1 VTGLLL
7 AIAAAAGVH
16 LLYTSLVLGWR
27 GLGLGP
33 GPGPG
38 PDASGPARRPRPA
51 SEWLAQAGLGSVRP
65 AEFAVVVAAVGAGG
79 TLAGMAVFGAVLPAL
94 VVGLFAATLPVATHR
109 ARRRAIRAKALE
121 SWPRL
126 LEELRVLTG
135 AAGRSI
141 PQALFEVGRRA
152 PQELRPA
159 FAAAHREWL
168 LSTDFERTLAVLKA
182 GLADPTCD
190 AACETLLIAHEVGGA
205 DLDRRLAALVEDRIL
220 DVQGRKDA
228 RAKQAGVRFARR
240 FVLVVPAGMA
250 LAGMA
255 IGPGRDAYRTPLGQL
270 AVAAGLAMVALCWAW
285 AGQLMKL
292 PEEERVFRE

>member
-7 AIAAAAGVH
+7 AVAAAGGVH
-16 LLYTSLVLGWR
+16 LLYTALVLGWR
-27 GLGLGP
+27 GAGLGP
-33 GPGPG
+33 GRGAATAG
-38 PDASGPARRPRPA
+38 RPRRA
-51 SEWLAQAGLGSVRP
+51 SDWLAQAGLGSVRP
-65 AEFAVVVAAVGAGG
+65 AEFAVVVAAVGLAGG
-79 TLAGMAVFGAVLPAL
+79 VLATAVFGAGLPAL
-94 VVGLFAATLPVATHR
+94 VAGLFAASLPVAAHR
-109 ARRRAIRAKALE
+109 SRRRTIRAKALE
-121 SWPRL
+121 SWPRM
-126 LEELRVLTG
+126 LEELRVLTA

-141 PQALFEVGRRA
+141 PQALFEVGRRS
-152 PQELRPA
+152 PEELRPA

-240 FVLVVPAGMA
+240 FVLVVPLGMA
-250 LAGMA
+250 LAGMS

-270 AVAAGLAMVALCWAW
+270 AVAVGLVMVVLCWAW
-285 AGQLMKL
+285 AGQLMRL